1 MSNHDVIVNWKF
13 IVAERERERD
23 KELIAAKVT
32 SIEAGAYLQKKVA
45 PNKKKLQ
52 LFFLQRSKNE
62 WISPF
67 CDIFLILEIHNF
79 LADAR

>member
-45 PNKKKLQ
+45 PNKEKFQ
-52 LFFLQRSKNE
+52 LFLQRSKNE

>member
-45 PNKKKLQ
+45 PNKKNSK
-52 LFFLQRSKNE
+52 FFF
-62 WISPF
+62 F
-67 CDIFLILEIHNF
+67 CRDLKMSEFLHFAIFF
-79 LADAR
+79 